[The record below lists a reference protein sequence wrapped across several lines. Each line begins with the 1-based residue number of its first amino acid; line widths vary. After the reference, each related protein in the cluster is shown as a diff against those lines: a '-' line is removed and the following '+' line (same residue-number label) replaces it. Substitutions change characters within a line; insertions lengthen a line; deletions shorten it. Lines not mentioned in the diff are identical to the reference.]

1 MKRGLLLLGIF
12 CWCVHVGRVAAQD
25 SVRAVFVAERGR
37 LLVGEPVE
45 LTLIVEAPA
54 GTQVELADIPLD
66 WPPFQ
71 VLQAGEI
78 IQERSGT
85 RTIYRQTFRVTLW
98 ATGDFTTPETWIIYR
113 NAGIEAALRTP
124 VEPAYF
130 TVPSVLSED
139 DLTPR
144 PYTAP
149 VARFYLPT
157 WAIAAAV
164 MAISLGG
171 AWGWR
176 SYRQARAARAPKPVP
191 LPAREAILEE
201 LRALGGQSLPP
212 DQVVVRSGDCLRRYV
227 ETEFSLPASEMT
239 TQELMNSLE
248 QRAVLADRGLT
259 ALEGI
264 LARVDLVK
272 FAAAQYERSE
282 ALQVQRAALD
292 WVDHAVK
299 RWSSVNQDG

>member
-1 MKRGLLLLGIF
+1 MKRGLLLLGIL

-37 LLVGEPVE
+37 LLIGEPVE
-45 LTLIVEAPA
+45 LTLMVEAPA
-54 GTQVELADIPLD
+54 DAQIELADISLD

-85 RTIYRQTFRVTLW
+85 RTIYRQTFWVTLW
-98 ATGDFTTPETWIIYR
+98 ATGDFTTPQTWITYH
-113 NAGIEAALRTP
+113 NAGTEAALRTL

-139 DLTPR
+139 DLKPR

-149 VARFYLPT
+149 LARLYLPT
-157 WAIAAAV
+157 WVIASAVAAV
-164 MAISLGG
+164 GLVG

-176 SYRQARAARAPKPVP
+176 RYRQTGAGRAPKPVP
-191 LPAREAILEE
+191 LAAREAILEE
-201 LRALGGQSLPP
+201 LRMLGDQSLPP
-212 DQVVVRSGDCLRRYV
+212 GQVVVRSGDCLRRYV
-227 ETEFSLPASEMT
+227 ETEFSLPAAEMT
-239 TQELMNSLE
+239 TQELMSSLE
-248 QRAVLADRGLT
+248 QRAVLADRGLA
-259 ALEGI
+259 ALERI

-272 FAAAQYERSE
+272 FAAAQYELSE